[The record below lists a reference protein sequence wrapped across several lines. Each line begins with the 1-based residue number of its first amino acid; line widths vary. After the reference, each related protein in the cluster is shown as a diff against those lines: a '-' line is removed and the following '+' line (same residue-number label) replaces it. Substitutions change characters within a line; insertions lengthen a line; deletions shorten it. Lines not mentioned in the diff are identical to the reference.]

1 MADDASLRV
10 ADDPKNDDLF
20 LAIDI
25 IIDTTRNE
33 LTSGSLNDEEE

>member
-25 IIDTTRNE
+25 IIDTQRNE
-33 LTSGSLNDEEE
+33 PTSGSLDNEDE

>member
-25 IIDTTRNE
+25 IIDALRNE
-33 LTSGSLNDEEE
+33 ITSGSLNDEEE